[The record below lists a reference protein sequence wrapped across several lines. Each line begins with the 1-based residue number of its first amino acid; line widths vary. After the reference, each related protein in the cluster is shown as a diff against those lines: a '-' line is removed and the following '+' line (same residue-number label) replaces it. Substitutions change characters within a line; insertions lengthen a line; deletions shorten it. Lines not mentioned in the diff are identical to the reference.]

1 MKKPLRAERLA
12 YKSIGLETVI
22 LDSKGRQEV
31 HELNEVAGFVWNLCD
46 GQHDIDALVE
56 KVCNEFD
63 VDLETALHD
72 VNELIAEFH
81 SKDLL
86 FSDSE

>member
-12 YKSIGLETVI
+12 YKSIGMDTVI

-46 GQHDIDALVE
+46 GHHDVDSIVE
-56 KVCNEFD
+56 EVCKEFD
-63 VDLETALHD
+63 VENATAKKD
-72 VNELIAEFH
+72 VVELLNEFQG
-81 SKDLL
+81 KDLL
-86 FSDSE
+86 SPED

>member
-12 YKSIGLETVI
+12 YKSIGMDTVI

-46 GQHDIDALVE
+46 GHHDLDSIVE
-56 KVCNEFD
+56 EVCKEFD
-63 VDLETALHD
+63 VENETAKKD
-72 VNELIAEFH
+72 VVELLNEFQG
-81 SKDLL
+81 KDLL
-86 FSDSE
+86 SPED